1 MSVEEAKIEYPNVND
16 VDVPYLCMDLAYQYT
31 LLVDGFGVERTKEI
45 TVVDKVKHGEYYVE
59 AAWPL
64 GSAIEAVSSTKEW
77 RQDK

>member
-1 MSVEEAKIEYPNVND
+1 MILTNEIACNN
-16 VDVPYLCMDLAYQYT
+16 A
-31 LLVDGFGVERTKEI
+31 GVERTKEI